1 MNNLYK
7 IFSLC
12 AASFYLAAPAGATE
26 VGTSSQM
33 KGFYAKLQGELVF
46 PAKIGFKQ
54 KNAQF
59 LLYDGHEISPKMVG
73 SPGIALGWITP
84 WLDDLSLELSYKR
97 YASVYK
103 QDVSTFNRVYNQLNS
118 SSNVTELA
126 TNYTFFTMQNISF
139 FARLGVGV
147 ASNKSSVTYLVVDAQ
162 SRQLLPE
169 GGGSTI
175 GVYNWI
181 KPQSS
186 YSFAFSGG
194 VGVEA
199 DLTSRVKY
207 GIGYNYQNLG
217 SIKTGS
223 WFVSSLPGYQTPRL
237 NPTYSAGEYAKAP
250 KFGPAHS
257 DGVFLYFKYAF

>member
-26 VGTSSQM
+26 VGTSSQV
-33 KGFYAKLQGELVF
+33 KAFYAKLQGELVF

-59 LLYDGHEISPKMVG
+59 LSYDGYEISPKMVG

-103 QDVSTFNRVYNQLNS
+103 QDVPALNHVYDQLSS
-118 SSNVTELA
+118 SSNVSEFA
-126 TNYTFFTMQNISF
+126 ANYTFFTMQNISF

-147 ASNKSSVTYLVVDAQ
+147 ASNKSSVTYLVADDQ
-162 SRQLLPE
+162 SRQILPA
-169 GGGSTI
+169 GGSTI
-175 GVYNWI
+175 SVYNWI

-194 VGVEA
+194 VGVEG

-217 SIKTGS
+217 FIKTGS
-223 WFVSSLPGYQTPRL
+223 WSVSSLPAYQTPKL

-257 DGVFLYFKYAF
+257 NGVFLYLKYAF